1 MYDTTQELKSE
12 EFMLNKENIKQE
24 IGIQLSFFSE
34 VKLKKEHLLVK
45 YLQFFSYIE
54 ASIFNPCYDKKV

>member
-34 VKLKKEHLLVK
+34 VKLKKEHLLAK
-45 YLQFFSYIE
+45 YLQFFSYW
-54 ASIFNPCYDKKV
+54 SVHF